1 MREAF
6 VDVFVDDEHVVENQV
21 AFDENRE
28 FAVRADRFELSLMFG
43 ADAFEVERLDAELTS
58 LFMKNNA
65 AALGERARGAR
76 KKRHGGQTLCQ

>member
-1 MREAF
+1 
-6 VDVFVDDEHVVENQV
+6 
-21 AFDENRE
+21 
-28 FAVRADRFELSLMFG
+28 MFG

-76 KKRHGGQTLCQ
+76 KKRHHGGQTLCQ